1 MNNLISYICLTGLVL
16 PLVLLVRNKGY
27 LSTNRYLAGFLFFS
41 SLYLLENF
49 IFFYGRSEFW
59 VSFFT
64 NTHAFFYLIGP
75 FAFFYVRSILTDR
88 SKLSKADYLHFGLF
102 GISFIGYLPYFF
114 SSWDHKELIASNI
127 MSNDWDMAPFHINKI
142 IPHKSD
148 QLFNLLQTYFYCI
161 SLWYLLCHYKKPNNS
176 YIIKTGQ
183 YKLIRKW
190 LFSFVSIFSIIAINF
205 TIAMA
210 YIWEYDDKLVFL
222 QLANGALLFASCVYV
237 FMNTSVLFFP
247 NILYGL
253 PVELG
258 PKPLQPDLNTT
269 YQAQS
274 TTGTTTSLVPVDATT
289 LHESKAVPK
298 LFTQNYIRIIE
309 LALQKC
315 IDSKAYLKQDFKLAT
330 MSMDSGIP
338 AHHLTYYFN
347 DTLGCSFSDWRNN
360 LRIADSIEL
369 IEADKTNQYTLQA
382 IGELAGFSS
391 NSTFLRAF
399 KNTTGYTPSE
409 YLSKMEG

>member
-1 MNNLISYICLTGLVL
+1 LNSLISYICLTGLVL

-49 IFFYGRSEFW
+49 IFFYGRTEFW

-64 NTHAFFYLIGP
+64 NTHPFFYLIGP
-75 FAFFYVRSILTDR
+75 FAFFYVRSILTDN
-88 SKLSKADYLHFGLF
+88 SKLSRVDYLHFALF

-114 SSWDHKELIASNI
+114 SSWDYKELIASNI

-142 IPHKSD
+142 IPHKLD

-161 SLWYLLCHYKKPNNS
+161 SLWYLLWRHKKQNNS
-176 YIIKTGQ
+176 YITQTGQ
-183 YKLIRKW
+183 YKLIRRW
-190 LFSFVSIFSIIAINF
+190 LLSFVSIFSIIAITF

-210 YIWEYDDKLVFL
+210 YLWEYDEKLVFL
-222 QLANGALLFASCVYV
+222 QLANGALLFASCVYI

-247 NILYGL
+247 QILYGL
-253 PVELG
+253 PVELISE
-258 PKPLQPDLNTT
+258 PLHPDLNTI
-269 YQAQS
+269 QVQRAMGAS
-274 TTGTTTSLVPVDATT
+274 TSFMPIDTVTQP
-289 LHESKAVPK
+289 EPK
-298 LFTQNYIRIIE
+298 TPLQLFTQDYITIIE
-309 LALQKC
+309 LALQNC
-315 IDSKAYLKQDFKLAT
+315 IDSQAYLKQDFKLGT
-330 MSMDSGIP
+330 MSIDSEIP

-347 DTLGCSFSDWRNN
+347 VTLDSSFSDWRNN
-360 LRIADSIEL
+360 LRIAHSIKL
-369 IEADKTNQYTLQA
+369 IEADKDIQYTLQG
-382 IGELAGFSS
+382 IGELSGFSS

-409 YLSKMEG
+409 YLSKIVG

>member
-1 MNNLISYICLTGLVL
+1 LNNLISYICLTGLVL

-49 IFFYGRSEFW
+49 NFFYGISEFW

-64 NTHAFFYLIGP
+64 NTHPFFYLIGP
-75 FAFFYVRSILTDR
+75 FAFFYVRSILTDQ
-88 SKLSKADYLHFGLF
+88 SKLSKADYLHFALF

-114 SSWDHKELIASNI
+114 SSWDYKELIANNI

-142 IPHKSD
+142 IPHKLD

-161 SLWYLLCHYKKPNNS
+161 SLWYLLWHYKKPNNS

-183 YKLIRKW
+183 YKLIHKW
-190 LFSFVSIFSIIAINF
+190 MISFVLIFSIIAINF
-205 TIAMA
+205 TIAMT
-210 YIWEYDDKLVFL
+210 YNWKYDDKMVFL
-222 QLANGALLFASCVYV
+222 QLANGALLFASSIYV

-247 NILYGL
+247 QILYGL
-253 PVELG
+253 PVELISE
-258 PKPLQPDLNTT
+258 PLHPELNTIQT
-269 YQAQS
+269 QRVMGTS
-274 TTGTTTSLVPVDATT
+274 TPSVPINAITLPEPNTSLQ
-289 LHESKAVPK
+289 
-298 LFTQNYIRIIE
+298 LFTQDYINIIE

-315 IDSKAYLKQDFKLAT
+315 IDRETYLNQDFKLT
-330 MSMDSGIP
+330 RMSIDSEIP

-347 DTLGCSFSDWRNN
+347 VTLGSSFSDWRNN
-360 LRIADSIEL
+360 LRIAHSIKL
-369 IEADKTNQYTLQA
+369 IEADKDIQYTLQG
-382 IGELAGFSS
+382 IGELSGFSS

-409 YLSKMEG
+409 YLSKMVG